1 MTGYF
6 VVFIVLPIGNTRE
19 LLEYLNRS
27 AELLAEN
34 HDILDNVLET
44 LDLEQHTIPIL
55 YILEAKLTYFMV
67 RRVAVAVFF

>member
-1 MTGYF
+1 MIAF
-6 VVFIVLPIGNTRE
+6 PIGNTRE

-44 LDLEQHTIPIL
+44 LDIEQHTIPIL
-55 YILEAKLTYFMV
+55 YILESKLAYFTV
-67 RRVAVAVFF
+67 SVF